1 MSQAIIIIGASG
13 HAAVVAQAVA
23 AAGDRVCAHLADSP
37 SPLGITVAGPVAD
50 LPKVSAAHPGCRVF
64 VAIGDNHARRVVA
77 DKVRRLVPGVAFA
90 SVIHPSAAI
99 CEEGSVGAGAFVA
112 AGAIVGA
119 GASVGDFAILNT
131 RASLDHHSTLGTF
144 ASMAPASATGGNV
157 LVGTGA
163 HIGMGAMVHHGVTI
177 GAHSILGSLALANK
191 DIPGGEVWVG
201 NPARLIKRRQEGESY
216 L

>member
-1 MSQAIIIIGASG
+1 MSHAIILIGASG
-13 HAAVVAQAVA
+13 HAAVVAQAAV

-37 SPLGITVAGPVAD
+37 SPLGITVDGPVAD

-64 VAIGDNHARRVVA
+64 VAIGDNHARKVVA
-77 DKVRRLVPGVAFA
+77 ERVRELLPGAVFA
-90 SVIHPSAAI
+90 TVIHPSAVI

-131 RASLDHHSTLGTF
+131 RASLDHHSTLGDF
-144 ASMAPASATGGNV
+144 ASMAP
-157 LVGTGA
+157 A

-177 GAHSILGSLALANK
+177 GAHAILGSLALANK
-191 DIPGGEVWVG
+191 DIPASEVWVG
-201 NPARLIKRRQEGESY
+201 NPARPIKRRQEGESY

>member
-1 MSQAIIIIGASG
+1 MSHAIILIGASG
-13 HAAVVAQAVA
+13 HAAVVAQAAA

-64 VAIGDNHARRVVA
+64 VAIGDNHARKVVA
-77 DKVRRLVPGVAFA
+77 ARVQELLPGAVFA
-90 SVIHPSAAI
+90 TVIHPSAVI

-144 ASMAPASATGGNV
+144 ASMAPASATGGNA
-157 LVGTGA
+157 LIGAGA
-163 HIGMGAMVHHGVTI
+163 HVGMGAMVHHGVTI
-177 GAHSILGSLALANK
+177 GAHAILGSLALANK
-191 DIPGGEVWVG
+191 DIPASEVWVG
-201 NPARLIKRRQEGESY
+201 NPARPIKRRQEGESY